1 MFLFLEH
8 KITMAS
14 GLLVKVVG
22 LADACRKEV
31 EVNKE
36 LKDELKDELKEENEK
51 LKRRV
56 EVLEMRSG
64 SVSESEGP
72 ANIKKKKNWKIWRI
86 SLSSTHSST
95 QYLISIVLVVRNQ
108 SQQYSVSDLNGTP
121 SQKPDDEEDQGC
133 QILTSLHCHFDRKPQ
148 PLSDLSQPP
157 NFSLRPLSR
166 PKLGL
171 KYP

>member
-72 ANIKKKKNWKIWRI
+72 ANIKKKKK
-86 SLSSTHSST
+86 LEDLEDLT
-95 QYLISIVLVVRNQ
+95 QQY
-108 SQQYSVSDLNGTP
+108 SQQYSVSDLNSTR
-121 SQKPDDEEDQGC
+121 SQKPV
-133 QILTSLHCHFDRKPQ
+133 TAV
-148 PLSDLSQPP
+148 LSI
-157 NFSLRPLSR
+157 
-166 PKLGL
+166 
-171 KYP
+171 